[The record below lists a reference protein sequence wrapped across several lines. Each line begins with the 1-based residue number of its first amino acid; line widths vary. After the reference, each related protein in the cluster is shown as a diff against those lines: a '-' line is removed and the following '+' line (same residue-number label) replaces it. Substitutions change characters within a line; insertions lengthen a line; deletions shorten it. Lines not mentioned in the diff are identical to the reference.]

1 MKKIANTRIV
11 FDRRNTASK
20 KVAAPVYIE
29 VTFDKVRNFYN
40 TGVKVRKDQFRND
53 RVCNCG
59 QQIEY
64 NNRIDI
70 VRSTIVD
77 YINTKLENGEVFTLE
92 GLKEYM
98 NNNSVISNKDSFL
111 AFMYKRIYERK
122 ISDGT
127 KKGHLSIYNVLKRWG
142 RIRDFSDITQGNVL
156 LWNELSIQNAVK
168 TKAIYNYHKVLK
180 LYIREAKLF
189 GYIKE
194 NPYDTLHFKRYE
206 SSERR
211 FLSEEDLD
219 KFKKV
224 RLIEPPLIK
233 SRDCF
238 LFQCYTGLAYVDMC
252 NFDFENMARIVDG
265 AYRVK
270 NERVK
275 TGNKYNITLL
285 PQAIG
290 ILKKYDYHLPI
301 QEMHVYNRNLQAIQY
316 RAGIEQRITSH
327 VGRHSFAT
335 VCLNNNIPIEV
346 VKEFLGHKDIK
357 TTAIYAKIL
366 DKTVN
371 KEFDKLKN
379 VF

>member
-285 PQAIG
+285 PQAIE

>member
-224 RLIEPPLIK
+224 RLIEPSLIK

-285 PQAIG
+285 PQAIE

-316 RAGIEQRITSH
+316 RAGIEQRVTSH

-371 KEFDKLKN
+371 REFDKLKD

>member
-11 FDRRNTASK
+11 FDRHNIASK
-20 KVAAPVYIE
+20 KTTAPVYIE

-59 QQIEY
+59 QQVEY

-70 VRSTIVD
+70 VRNTIID
-77 YINTKLENGEVFTLE
+77 YINTKLENKEVFTLA

-98 NNNSVISNKDSFL
+98 NTNSSVSKRDSFL
-111 AFMYKRIYERK
+111 SFMYKRIYERK
-122 ISDGT
+122 ISEST
-127 KKGHLSIYNVLKRWG
+127 RKGHLSVYHILKRWG
-142 RIRDFSDITQGNVL
+142 KIRNFSDITQGNVL
-156 LWNELSIQNAVK
+156 LWNELSITNAIK
-168 TKAIYNYHKVLK
+168 TKSIYNYHKVLK

-189 GYIKE
+189 GYVKE
-194 NPYDTLHFKRYE
+194 NPYETLHFKRSE
-206 SSERR
+206 SMDRR
-211 FLSEEDLD
+211 FLSTEDID
-219 KFKKV
+219 RFKNV
-224 RLIEPPLIK
+224 RLTEPPLIK
-233 SRDCF
+233 ARDCF
-238 LFQCYTGLAYVDMC
+238 LFQCYTGLAYVDMRS
-252 NFDFENMARIVDG
+252 FDFERMAKEVDG

-285 PQAIG
+285 PQAMK
-290 ILKKYDYHLPI
+290 ILKKYDYHLPV

-316 RAGIEQRITSH
+316 RAGIETHISSH
-327 VGRHSFAT
+327 VARHSFAT

>member
-20 KVAAPVYIE
+20 KVAAPIYIE

-224 RLIEPPLIK
+224 RLIEPSLIK

-285 PQAIG
+285 PQAIE

-316 RAGIEQRITSH
+316 RAGIEQRVTSH

-371 KEFDKLKN
+371 KEFDKLKD

>member
-1 MKKIANTRIV
+1 MKKTANTRIV
-11 FDRRNTASK
+11 FDRHNTASK
-20 KVAAPVYIE
+20 KVAVPVYVE

-40 TGVKVRKDQFRND
+40 TGIKVKKDQFRND

-59 QQIEY
+59 QQVEY
-64 NNRIDI
+64 NKRIDI
-70 VRSTIVD
+70 VRNTIID
-77 YINTKLENGEVFTLE
+77 YINTKLENNEAFTLT

-98 NNNSVISNKDSFL
+98 SNNSVVGRKDAFL
-111 AFMYKRIYERK
+111 SFMYQRIYERK
-122 ISDGT
+122 ITDGT
-127 KKGHLSIYNVLKRWG
+127 RKGHLSVYHVLKRWG
-142 RIRDFSDITQGNVL
+142 RIKDFSDITQGNIL
-156 LWNELSIQNAVK
+156 LWNELSITNAIK
-168 TKAIYNYHKVLK
+168 TKSIYNYHKVLK

-189 GYIKE
+189 GYVKE
-194 NPYDTLHFKRYE
+194 NPYDTLHFKRSE
-206 SSERR
+206 SSDRR
-211 FLSEEDLD
+211 FLSIDDLD
-219 KFKKV
+219 RFKAVK
-224 RLIEPPLIK
+224 LTEQPLIK
-233 SRDCF
+233 ARDCF

-252 NFDFENMARIVDG
+252 NFDFERMAKEVDG

-275 TGNKYNITLL
+275 TGNAYNITLL
-285 PQAIG
+285 PPAME
-290 ILKKYDYHLPI
+290 ILKKYEYHLPV

-335 VCLNNNIPIEV
+335 VCLNNHIPIEI

-379 VF
+379 AF

>member
-1 MKKIANTRIV
+1 MKKVANTRIV

-20 KVAAPVYIE
+20 KIAVPVYIE

-59 QQIEY
+59 QQVEY
-64 NNRIDI
+64 NKTIDI
-70 VRSTIVD
+70 VRNKIVD

-92 GLKEYM
+92 GLKAYM
-98 NNNSVISNKDSFL
+98 NNNSAVNKKDAFL
-111 AFMYKRIYERK
+111 SFMYDRIYERK
-122 ISDGT
+122 ISEGT
-127 KKGHLSIYNVLKRWG
+127 RKGHLSVYHILKRWG
-142 RIRDFSDITQGNVL
+142 RIKDFSDITQGNVL

-168 TKAIYNYHKVLK
+168 TKSIYNYHKVLK

-189 GYIKE
+189 GYVKE
-194 NPYDTLHFKRYE
+194 SPYDVLHFKRSE
-206 SSERR
+206 SSDRR
-211 FLSEEDLD
+211 FLSIEELD
-219 KFKKV
+219 RFKGVKLTE
-224 RLIEPPLIK
+224 RPLIK
-233 SRDCF
+233 ARDCF
-238 LFQCYTGLAYVDMC
+238 LFQCYTGLAYVDMY
-252 NFDFENMARIVDG
+252 NFDFDAMAKEVDG

-270 NERVK
+270 SERQK
-275 TGNKYNITLL
+275 TGNAYNITLL
-285 PQAIG
+285 PPAME
-290 ILKKYDYHLPI
+290 ILKKYDYRLPV
-301 QEMHVYNRNLQAIQY
+301 QEMHVYNRNLQTIQY

-335 VCLNNNIPIEV
+335 VCLNNHIPIEV

>member
-20 KVAAPVYIE
+20 KVAAPIYIE

-206 SSERR
+206 NSERR

-285 PQAIG
+285 PQAIE

-316 RAGIEQRITSH
+316 RAGIEQRVTSH

-371 KEFDKLKN
+371 KEFDKLKD

>member
-224 RLIEPPLIK
+224 RLIEPSLIK

-285 PQAIG
+285 PQAIE

-316 RAGIEQRITSH
+316 RAGIEQRVTSH

-371 KEFDKLKN
+371 KEFDKLKD